1 MGTEISKETGLTI
14 LSPNVLSAWGAIG
27 SVTQW
32 LQVEPYLERLPEL
45 MVRIGRKWSMT
56 SYWVIIAAGVAVESA
71 ANNWKVWVSTAS
83 YYHVPP

>member
-32 LQVEPYLERLPEL
+32 LQVEPYLERLLEL
-45 MVRIGRKWSMT
+45 MV
-56 SYWVIIAAGVAVESA
+56 
-71 ANNWKVWVSTAS
+71 
-83 YYHVPP
+83 P